1 MATDRQRDILRIA
14 LQEHV
19 LQFETFDKNSAWAL
33 GERLK
38 ITCEK
43 AAVATAIEI
52 AEALALHQRIARKH
66 CNGPHMG
73 ITARHLDCASCGVGK
88 LLRPSSP
95 DGLLKRLQYD
105 RDLMPSFQPLPC
117 LVQRQRNQPPL
128 AADPAAIARK
138 PDAVVLHIATR
149 LYVRLTTETPAT
161 CLQRRQVLRHLGSM

>member
-52 AEALALHQRIARKH
+52 RLARE
-66 CNGPHMG
+66 
-73 ITARHLDCASCGVGK
+73 TVF
-88 LLRPSSP
+88 LR
-95 DGLLKRLQYD
+95 
-105 RDLMPSFQPLPC
+105 
-117 LVQRQRNQPPL
+117 
-128 AADPAAIARK
+128 
-138 PDAVVLHIATR
+138 AT
-149 LYVRLTTETPAT
+149 TPAT
-161 CLQRRQVLRHLGSM
+161 EAAFLSRSKGAAVSAL

>member
-52 AEALALHQRIARKH
+52 RLARETVFFTRDYACHGGSFPIQVKGGGCVGVVTVSGLPQRDDHI
-66 CNGPHMG
+66 
-73 ITARHLDCASCGVGK
+73 
-88 LLRPSSP
+88 
-95 DGLLKRLQYD
+95 
-105 RDLMPSFQPLPC
+105 
-117 LVQRQRNQPPL
+117 LV
-128 AADPAAIARK
+128 
-138 PDAVVLHIATR
+138 V
-149 LYVRLTTETPAT
+149 
-161 CLQRRQVLRHLGSM
+161 QVLAEMCGIAPSEVAF